1 MARHLNE
8 HPLSEHRWYI
18 AGMEEFGTV
27 ATARV
32 HDVERTQH
40 AIETILRVVGNGRE

>member
-8 HPLSEHRWYI
+8 HPLSEHRWHV

-32 HDVERTQH
+32 HDVNVPSTR
-40 AIETILRVVGNGRE
+40 